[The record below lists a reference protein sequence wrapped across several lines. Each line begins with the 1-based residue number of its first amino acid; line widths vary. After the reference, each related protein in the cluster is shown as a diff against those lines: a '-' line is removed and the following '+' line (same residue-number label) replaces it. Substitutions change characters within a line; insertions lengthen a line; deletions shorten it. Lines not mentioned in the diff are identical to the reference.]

1 MAKKMRENTQT
12 YDVLQYMKTHPQGI
26 TSIQAI
32 EKFGATRLS
41 DIIYRL
47 KNTYGYAIDSDDVE
61 VKNRYGRTVTVSQY
75 YLIDV

>member
-1 MAKKMRENTQT
+1 MKKTKTQKSQKSE
-12 YDVLQYMKTHPQGI
+12 VLKYMMTHKGI

-47 KNTYGYAIDSDDVE
+47 QKDGYEFNKEQITT
-61 VKNRYGRTVTVSQY
+61 KNRYGHVTTYIKYSLV
-75 YLIDV
+75 